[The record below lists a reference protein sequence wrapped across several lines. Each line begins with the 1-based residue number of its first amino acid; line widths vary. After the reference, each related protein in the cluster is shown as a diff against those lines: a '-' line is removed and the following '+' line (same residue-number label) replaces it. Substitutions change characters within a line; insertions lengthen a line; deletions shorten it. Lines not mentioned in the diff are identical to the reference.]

1 MIPIPLVCKMVA
13 AALTVASPVDTT
25 AAIPAELTAPVP
37 VVLTDQASEGVQVG
51 NSGTIEGQVAFEGIT
66 PPKRRII
73 PTRDQEICSVRE
85 EERISLSP
93 DRYVLGALVYLQDVE
108 NGKHWTRAA
117 SLPLLDITNCEFRP
131 RLQVVRTGEIEFL
144 NSDPIAH
151 KVHLYRDRATVYH
164 VDLRKHLRV
173 KKQLEE
179 PGLYRVESEDHEGAL
194 AWIYVA
200 ENPYYDQTKADG
212 SFRITDVPPGRY
224 TLIVWHEYTGEE
236 PILLTVK
243 ANQVVSVR
251 VKLKR

>member
-1 MIPIPLVCKMVA
+1 MIPIPLVCKLVA
-13 AALTVASPVDTT
+13 AALTVATPVKVS
-25 AAIPAELTAPVP
+25 AAIPAELAAPVP
-37 VVLTDQASEGVQVG
+37 VVITDQASEGVPMR
-51 NSGTIEGQVAFEGIT
+51 NSGTVEGQVTFEGMT

-73 PTRDQEICSVRE
+73 PIKDQQICGARE

-93 DRYVLGALVYLQDVE
+93 DRFVLGALVYLQDVE
-108 NGKHWTRAA
+108 NGKHWAGAA
-117 SLPLLDITNCEFRP
+117 SVPLLDITNCEFRP

-151 KVHLYRDRATVYH
+151 KVRLSRDLATVYH
-164 VDLRKHLRV
+164 VELRKHLRV

-179 PGLYRVESEDHEGAL
+179 PGLYRVECEDHEGAL

-200 ENPYYDQTKADG
+200 ENPYYDQTKEDG

-224 TLIVWHEYTGEE
+224 TLVVWHEYTGEE
-236 PILLTVK
+236 PIPLTVK